1 MSQTDESGHRR
12 SHAGLNGRDK
22 AGAAPSVRDKAGPA
36 PGARSLGRPR
46 RALRSRVVRA
56 GLVAVLLPVG
66 VFFLLNALF
75 PFPVRRLAPEP
86 SRMVLSDRGEPLAYF
101 LAPDQMWRFPVR
113 LDEVAGVFPA
123 CMVASE
129 DRHFFVH
136 PGVNPVS
143 IFSALVDNLRAG
155 RVVRGGSTITM
166 QVARLAEPK
175 RRTCW
180 AKAVEA
186 FRAAQL
192 ELRFSKREILEFY
205 LNLTPYGGNLV
216 GVGAASRFYFGK
228 APSQLSLAEAALLAA
243 IPRAPVRY
251 HPVRRPEAARKARG
265 AVLDAVREV
274 GGVDPAEIARA
285 RDRDLPTALVRAPL
299 VAPHFCRMMAA
310 RHPFEPVVRTTVNVR
325 AQETAR
331 QLVRTRLGELRAMGV
346 ENAAVVVEDLS
357 DRSLVAMVGSA
368 DYLDDARHGRVD
380 AARAARSPGSA
391 LKPFLYAL
399 AFDRGVISPGSYLL
413 DVPVS
418 FGGYDPK
425 NYDGTYRG
433 RVSAEEALIHSLN
446 APAVRLLA
454 EVGPSGFLELLRAG
468 GLSTLARPSAH
479 YGLSLVLGGGEV
491 TLFDLTNLYA
501 ALGSGGLFS
510 PARLRVQDHARPAR
524 LLSPEACALTVGILA
539 RLERPDLP
547 GGADRARGAPAVA
560 WKTGTSFGH
569 RDAWALGVSARYAV
583 GVWTGNV
590 DGRPVKGI
598 SGARQAAP
606 LLFDVFRALEPDGQ
620 SLPIP
625 ADLSLAQAE
634 VCAESRQ
641 LPGPGCRATVRIPVI
656 PGVTKLGPCPV
667 HRRVLVDARTGLL
680 LAGDCLQGR
689 DVREEVA
696 TTYPPE
702 LVAWWR
708 AGGAPLPEGPRP
720 DPDCPQACQ
729 GEPPRI
735 VSPRPD
741 TAYRAPLGQ
750 TPEFDRVG
758 LTAHAA
764 AGVRELAW
772 FQDGLLVAKGAPG
785 QALFLPLAPGRHR
798 LVVVDDQGRSDSV
811 RYSVE

>member
-1 MSQTDESGHRR
+1 MRI
-12 SHAGLNGRDK
+12 
-22 AGAAPSVRDKAGPA
+22 
-36 PGARSLGRPR
+36 
-46 RALRSRVVRA
+46 ALI
-56 GLVAVLLPVG
+56 VLALPVAL
-66 VFFLLNALF
+66 FFLLNALF
-75 PFPVRRLAPEP
+75 PFPVERLAPKP
-86 SRMVLSDRGEPLAYF
+86 SRMILSDRGEPLTYS
-101 LAPDQMWRFPVR
+101 LAPDQMWRFPVA
-113 LDEVAGVFPA
+113 LDQVAEVFPA
-123 CMVASE
+123 CLIASE
-129 DRHFFVH
+129 DRHFFSH

-143 IFSALVDNLRAG
+143 LFSALVDNLRAG

-166 QVARLAEPK
+166 QVARLVEPK
-175 RRTCW
+175 RRTYR
-180 AKAVEA
+180 AKLVEV

-192 ELRFSKREILEFY
+192 ELRFSKRQILEFY

-228 APSQLSLAEAALLAA
+228 APGQLSLAEAALLAA

-251 HPVRRPEAARKARG
+251 HPVRRPEAARKARS
-265 AVLDAVREV
+265 AVLDALQDV
-274 GGVDPAEIARA
+274 GGADPAAIALA
-285 RDRDLPTALVRAPL
+285 RERDLPLALARVPL

-310 RHPFEPVVRTTVNVR
+310 RFPNEPTVRTTVNGR
-325 AQETAR
+325 IQETVR
-331 QLVRTRLGELRAMGV
+331 SLVRTRLGELRAMGV
-346 ENAAVVVEDLS
+346 ENAAVVVEDLAT
-357 DRSLVAMVGSA
+357 RSVAALVGSA
-368 DYLDDARHGRVD
+368 DYLDDAHHGRVD
-380 AARAARSPGSA
+380 AARSPRSPGSA

-399 AFDRGVISPGSYLL
+399 AFDRGILSPGSFLL

-418 FGGYDPK
+418 FGGYEPK
-425 NYDGTYRG
+425 NYDGAYRG
-433 RVSAEEALIHSLN
+433 RVSADEALIHSLN

-468 GLSTLARPSAH
+468 GLTTLDRPSAH

-501 ALGSGGLFS
+501 ALALGGRFA
-510 PARLRVQDHARPAR
+510 PARLRPQDEARPAP
-524 LLSPEACALTVGILA
+524 LLSPEACALTVDILA

-547 GGADRARGAPAVA
+547 AGPDRARGVPAVA

-625 ADLSLAQAE
+625 RDLALGQAE

-641 LPGPGCRATVRIPVI
+641 LPGPDCRNTVRIPVI
-656 PGVTKLGPCPV
+656 PGVTRLGPCPV
-667 HRRVLVDARTGLL
+667 HRRVLTDARTGLL
-680 LAGDCLQGR
+680 VAGECLKGR
-689 DVREEVA
+689 EVREEVVA
-696 TTYPPE
+696 IYPPE

-708 AGGAPLPEGPRP
+708 AGGAPVPQGPRP
-720 DPDCPQACQ
+720 DPDCPHQALV

-741 TAYRAPLGQ
+741 AAYRAPQGHVRSF
-750 TPEFDRVG
+750 ERVG
-758 LTAHAA
+758 LSAHAA

-785 QALFLPLAPGRHR
+785 EALFLELAPGRHR
-798 LVVVDDQGRSDSV
+798 LVVVDDQGRSDAV
-811 RYSVE
+811 RYRVE